1 VRRRPS
7 PWMLRRTDSRSTEEP
22 IMTSDSGRDM
32 PSSPG
37 PKLVPAVDHF
47 EPPAPLTPSSLE
59 TIIQGFEGVNR
70 IIETASRADKA
81 LTLVAVK
88 LLRSRAG
95 EWAVQELR
103 ERFPD
108 LLEELDRLDED
119 LQKNPLIPPHPCQI
133 RYRWR
138 PHQSFS
144 AVGPDQ
150 PPSRAMCLRQDS
162 MWIRSHPSHDG
173 PGTRHAMALT
183 SSIATARS
191 PVRGSSVG

>member
-1 VRRRPS
+1 MWDAGGTCRVTPKVTRGVRRRPS

-47 EPPAPLTPSSLE
+47 EPPASLTPSSLG
-59 TIIQGFEGVNR
+59 TIIQGFKGINR

-81 LTLVAVK
+81 LTLVKVK

-119 LQKNPLIPPHPCQI
+119 LQKNPLKPALPLPD
-133 RYRWR
+133 
-138 PHQSFS
+138 
-144 AVGPDQ
+144 AVPVET
-150 PPSRAMCLRQDS
+150 PSIIFRGRE
-162 MWIRSHPSHDG
+162 RSSHASV
-173 PGTRHAMALT
+173 P
-183 SSIATARS
+183 ATASTRATGT
-191 PVRGSSVG
+191 VDG